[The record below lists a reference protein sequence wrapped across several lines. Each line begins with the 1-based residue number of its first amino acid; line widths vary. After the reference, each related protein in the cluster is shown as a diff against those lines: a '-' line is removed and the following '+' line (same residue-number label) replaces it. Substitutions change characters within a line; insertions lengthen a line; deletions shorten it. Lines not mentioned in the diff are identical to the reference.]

1 MVLLC
6 GSEDPTAG
14 HRTSPEGRVPMGPRH
29 RSLLLATVLLASAAL
44 AVPAAAAT
52 APADRLHQ
60 DPVLVTDALADAWG
74 STVGPDGALYVTEP
88 STGTVH
94 RVDPRTGETTTFASG
109 LPSTVVDIG
118 GAVDVA
124 FHGGTAYV
132 LVTLVG
138 ADVGGDDVVGI
149 YRVDSP
155 TSFTVVADL
164 GAFGLANPPDTDFFV
179 PTGVHYAIERYQNGF
194 LVSDGHHNRVLHVT
208 LDGEID
214 EVLTLGN
221 DVPTGMETAGRHV
234 LLALAGPVPHLPDD
248 GRLVAFDPRHGVE
261 YELVSGA
268 RLMVDVERRG
278 WSVYVLS
285 QGFFT
290 PGNPE
295 GSPADPDTGVLY
307 RVTHHGLRTVA
318 DGLDRPTSM
327 ELIGRTAYVVSIDG
341 EIWRVSL
348 GQ

>member
-1 MVLLC
+1 
-6 GSEDPTAG
+6 
-14 HRTSPEGRVPMGPRH
+14 
-29 RSLLLATVLLASAAL
+29 
-44 AVPAAAAT
+44 
-52 APADRLHQ
+52 
-60 DPVLVTDALADAWG
+60 
-74 STVGPDGALYVTEP
+74 
-88 STGTVH
+88 
-94 RVDPRTGETTTFASG
+94 
-109 LPSTVVDIG
+109 
-118 GAVDVA
+118 
-124 FHGGTAYV
+124 
-132 LVTLVG
+132 
-138 ADVGGDDVVGI
+138 
-149 YRVDSP
+149 
-155 TSFTVVADL
+155 
-164 GAFGLANPPDTDFFV
+164 
-179 PTGVHYAIERYQNGF
+179 
-194 LVSDGHHNRVLHVT
+194 VT